1 LTREPTQVLARSKTE
16 LQPQFPFSAAEKRKI
31 QSVANSISK
40 IVKGDV
46 LWDDWQRVMYATDAS
61 PYEILPLCV
70 VIPKSAEDVA
80 NVVRYAHEQGIA
92 IIPRGG
98 GSGLV
103 GGALGSG
110 IVLDFSKY
118 MKHVI
123 SIGEDHVIC
132 EPGIFKDNLES
143 AIEEKRLFLPVSPS
157 SSAYCCIGGM
167 IGNNASG
174 ARSLKYG
181 HTIDY
186 LEAVDLVV
194 YDGTIVTLNEV
205 SVDSQEWREIR
216 NAGNSTQRSRIYN
229 QLFDLV
235 SSNLGTIKNSMPK
248 VSKNSAGY
256 RLDLAYDEKKGTF
269 NPSKVICGSEG
280 TFGIVVRAKFR
291 LIKKPKKRG
300 LLILRYDSFKAMGD
314 AIPSITNHH
323 PSATELMDKSVI
335 EAASLLNPEVKRLN
349 KDKLIALIV
358 EFDGDDENEILE
370 KLKKLQQEISKE
382 NKNESEVVIEEKEIE
397 RIWALREQSLGFAY
411 KVREGEKRTEAVIE
425 DTVVPPE
432 KLGEFLGKLMDL
444 YKEMGFDQMSWG
456 HVSEGNIHTR
466 PFVNYKSAEDLE
478 KAKKLA
484 DRVYSLVSSYQGSTT
499 GEHSD
504 GILRAPYI
512 KTIYNEEMIKIFK
525 QAKQIFDP
533 SGLMNPKKK
542 VDSLD
547 ESPLRNLRYGPSYA
561 TKPSAATYVMNW
573 GTESSRVIKS
583 ITGRETALDFEHE
596 AESCFGC
603 GRCRE
608 QSKRARMCPVYDAE
622 YEEVSACRGRN
633 NLLRWMNKIGGLA
646 SDFATTKEYGRAI
659 YENCIQCKMCLVDCP
674 ANTDVGKLMAEARAR
689 YAKIKGAP
697 KGYNFFFEIDKYA
710 NYNCAI
716 APISNWAM
724 RNSIVRYLIEKVAGI
739 DRRKNFP
746 PFHRKRFVQRF
757 YEEHPEIT
765 ADQVKNLNSPEKFE
779 YVTFFYDTYLNY
791 NAPELGMRIVRLFE
805 KNGLKVIVPRQKS
818 SGMPAI
824 IEGAPQ
830 KGRKYAEYNISN
842 LAPYAAKGVPI
853 VTFSP
858 SAGLTLKN
866 DYLDVYDTSESRLV
880 SQSTMDIHEFLCKLN
895 KSRQL
900 RRELMQPIK
909 MKCLVHFH
917 CHSIVQQ
924 VEDYVKEALS
934 YVPDLE
940 FDILENGC
948 CGNGGTYSFIAGNF
962 PKTLKMGRGL
972 IRDIQNSPIPVYSTG
987 ESCKVQLEQGSMKTV
1002 GLTSELLCQSFGD

>member
-1 LTREPTQVLARSKTE
+1 LERESAQILTSKKGAASA
-16 LQPQFPFSAAEKRKI
+16 QFPLAYPDKKTI
-31 QSVANSISK
+31 QGIANSISK
-40 IVKGDV
+40 IVKGEV

-80 NVVRYAHEQGIA
+80 NVVRYAHENGISV
-92 IIPRGG
+92 IPRGG

-110 IVLDFSKY
+110 IVLDLSKY
-118 MKHVI
+118 MKHII
-123 SIGEDHVIC
+123 SIGEDNVVC
-132 EPGIFKDNLES
+132 EPGIFGNNLES
-143 AIEEKRLFLPVSPS
+143 AVEEKGLFLPVSPS

-186 LEAVDLVV
+186 LESVDLVI
-194 YDGTIVTLNEV
+194 YDGTIITLNEV
-205 SVDSQEWREIR
+205 NLDSQEWKELR

-229 QLFDLV
+229 QLFDLI

-291 LIKKPKKRG
+291 LIRKPKRKG

-314 AIPSITNHH
+314 AIPQITKHN
-323 PSATELMDKSVI
+323 PSATELMDRSVI
-335 EAASLLNPEVKRLN
+335 DAASVLNPEIKSLN
-349 KDKLIALIV
+349 KDKLVALIV
-358 EFDGDDENEILE
+358 EFDGDAANEISE
-370 KLKKLQQEISKE
+370 KLKTLQQEISKSE
-382 NKNESEVVIEEKEIE
+382 NKNETDIITDESEIE
-397 RIWALREQSLGFAY
+397 RIWKMREESLGFAY

-432 KLGEFLGKLMDL
+432 NLGEFLDKLMGI

-466 PFVNYKSAEDLE
+466 PFVNYKSAEDIE

-484 DRVYSLVSSYQGSTT
+484 DRIYSLVSSYQGSTT

-512 KTIYNEEMIKIFK
+512 KNVYPEQMISIFRK
-525 QAKQIFDP
+525 AKQIFDP
-533 SGLMNPKKK
+533 LGIMNPKKK
-542 VDSLD
+542 VDSLND
-547 ESPLRNLRYGPSYA
+547 YPMRNLRYGPNYA
-561 TKPSAATYVMNW
+561 TKPSAASYIMNW
-573 GTESSRVIKS
+573 GNESSRVIKS
-583 ITGRETALDFEHE
+583 ITGKDNALDFEHE

-603 GRCRE
+603 GKCRE

-622 YEEVSACRGRN
+622 FEEVSACRGRN
-633 NLLRWMNKIGGLA
+633 NLLRWMNKIGGLS
-646 SDFATTKEYGRAI
+646 SDFATTKEYGREI

-689 YAKIKGAP
+689 YAKVRGVP

-716 APISNWAM
+716 APLSNWAM
-724 RNSIVRYLIEKVAGI
+724 KNPLVRLLMEKVAGI

-746 PFHRKRFVQRF
+746 PFHRKRFVRRF
-757 YEEHPEIT
+757 YENHPRIT
-765 ADQVKNLNSPEKFE
+765 ADQIQNQDSEKH
-779 YVTFFYDTYLNY
+779 VAFFYDTYLNY
-791 NAPELGMRIVRLFE
+791 NDPELGMRIVRLFE
-805 KNGLKVIVPRQKS
+805 KNGLKVIVPDQRS

-824 IEGAPQ
+824 IEGAPER
-830 KGRKYAEYNISN
+830 GRRYAEFNISN
-842 LAPYAAKGVPI
+842 LAPFAAKGVPI

-866 DYLDVYDTSESRLV
+866 DYLDVYDTPRSRLV
-880 SQSTMDIHEFLCKLN
+880 SQSTMDIHEFLCHLN
-895 KSRQL
+895 KTGEL
-900 RRELMQPIK
+900 RKEIMRPIE
-909 MKCLVHFH
+909 MKCLVHYH
-917 CHSIVQQ
+917 CHSIVQKIQ
-924 VEDYVKEALS
+924 NYVKEALS
-934 YVPDLE
+934 FIPGLE

-962 PKTLKMGRGL
+962 LKTLKMGRGL
-972 IRDIQNSPIPVYSTG
+972 IYDIQNSKLPVYSTG
-987 ESCKVQLEQGSMKTV
+987 ESCKVQLDQGSKKTV
-1002 GLTSELLCQSFGD
+1002 GLTSELLCQSFGV